1 MTCHPTAAPRRPL
14 PRSAPPFRD
23 ALPACGAARSAAR
36 AAVRSAARL
45 VLALLPLG
53 LLGACAGVAAQDAAD
68 DAPRVLRTERTAVE
82 VATVA
87 RGLQHPWGLAFLPDG
102 RMLVTERPGRLR
114 IVDRQGAMSE
124 PVQGLPQVRARGQGG
139 LLDVAVSP
147 SFTTDRKVFLSYSE
161 PTERGG
167 RTAVA
172 TGVLD
177 GTALRD
183 LKVIFRQQPDAEGGN
198 HWGSRLVFGRDG
210 TLFVT
215 LGDRFTLRDGA
226 QDLGT
231 HLGKVV
237 RIRADGSV
245 PPDNPFVGR
254 AGALPETW
262 SYGHRNVQGAALHPV
277 SGRLWTH
284 EHGPQGGDEL
294 NVTLAGRNHGWPAIT
309 FGREYGSGAPIGEG
323 TARADV
329 QAPLLQ
335 WTPSIGPSGMAFVDA
350 RGFPA
355 WAGNLLVGGLA
366 RPGLYRLELDGER
379 VVRQERMLQEPGQ
392 RIRDVRTGPDGLV
405 YLLTDSPDGAILRL
419 RPR

>member
-1 MTCHPTAAPRRPL
+1 MTCHPKAAQRPVPPRR
-14 PRSAPPFRD
+14 
-23 ALPACGAARSAAR
+23 AARFPDRLAG
-36 AAVRSAARL
+36 RL

-53 LLGACAGVAAQDAAD
+53 LLGGGGAGAATQDGGA
-68 DAPRVLRTERTAVE
+68 DAPRVFRTDRTAVE
-82 VATVA
+82 VTTVA

-114 IVDRQGAMSE
+114 IVDAKGALSE
-124 PVQGLPQVRARGQGG
+124 PVDGVPKVYARGQGG

-147 SFTTDRKVFLSYSE
+147 NFAADRRVFVSFSE

-172 TGVLD
+172 AGVLD
-177 GTALRD
+177 GAALRD
-183 LKVIFRQQPDAEGGN
+183 VTVIFRQQPDAGGGN
-198 HWGSRLVFGRDG
+198 HWGSRLVFARDG

-254 AGALPETW
+254 AGALPEIW
-262 SYGHRNVQGAALHPV
+262 SYGHRNLQGAALHPV

-294 NVTLAGRNHGWPAIT
+294 NVTLSGRNHGWPVIT
-309 FGREYGSGAPIGEG
+309 FGREYGLGTAIGEG

-335 WTPSIGPSGMAFVDA
+335 WTPSIGPSGMDFVDA
-350 RGFPA
+350 RGFAP
-355 WAGNLLVGGLA
+355 WTGNLLVGGLA
-366 RPGLYRLELDGER
+366 RRGLYRIELDGER
-379 VVRQERMLQEPGQ
+379 VLRQERMLEELGK
-392 RIRDVRTGPDGLV
+392 RIRDVRIGPDGLV
-405 YLLTDSPDGAILRL
+405 YLLTDSPEGEILRL